1 MPDSPASQSSD
12 QKPPAGWYADPE
24 NSALRRWWDGDQWTT
39 DTRAVEVASAPT
51 QSEAEVSSVHRDD
64 APVRESAEAPTA
76 TQTTAT
82 ASGSASNEGG
92 GSGALILA
100 VIWLVAAVIIG
111 GITIAGVE
119 ESAYGGDA
127 YTDIQNAG
135 VATVRAIGWLIIS
148 TGPLGLIIAL
158 SRR

>member
-1 MPDSPASQSSD
+1 MSDSPAPQSSD
-12 QKPPAGWYADPE
+12 QKPPAGWYADP
-24 NSALRRWWDGDQWTT
+24 NNPALRRWWDGDQWTA
-39 DTRAVEVASAPT
+39 DTRAVEVASAATP
-51 QSEAEVSSVHRDD
+51 SEADESSAHRAD
-64 APVRESAEAPTA
+64 APVHASAQAPIANETA
-76 TQTTAT
+76 AT
-82 ASGSASNEGG
+82 ASGSASSEGG
-92 GSGALILA
+92 RGGALILA

-111 GITIAGVE
+111 GVTIASVE

-135 VATVRAIGWLIIS
+135 VATVRALGWLIIS